1 MYYAEVAEWQ
11 TRRSQKPVRV
21 TPHVSSTLSL
31 GTCDKIPGMKLKD
44 LYKRAVTMG
53 IEADPRGKDGVKKFL
68 ARRNKEYDEL
78 PKIKKAEYDLEDL
91 VNPYTDSRIFWG
103 DPNME
108 VDSIMAGIDINAAEV
123 LLADRLNQK
132 GESIDLLLTH
142 HPEGAS
148 LASLHEV
155 MDVQADIWAKYG
167 VPINIAE
174 GIMHD
179 RIKEVQ
185 RKISPI
191 NHAEAI
197 DAAKLLGFAFM
208 GMHTVTDNLV
218 HAFMEK
224 LFEKEKPETVGDV
237 LDILKHE
244 PEYKEAMKGKAGP
257 MIFAGDAENRAGKV
271 APIEFTGGTEPSHI
285 LYEKLALFGVGT
297 VIGMHAGEEHRKEA
311 VKHHI
316 NLVIAGH
323 MSSDSLGMNL
333 LLDALEKE
341 GIKIL
346 PCSGLIRIRRG

>member
-1 MYYAEVAEWQ
+1 
-11 TRRSQKPVRV
+11 
-21 TPHVSSTLSL
+21 
-31 GTCDKIPGMKLKD
+31 MKLKD
-44 LYKRAVTMG
+44 LYALAVAMG
-53 IEADPRGKDGVKKFL
+53 IAADPRGKDGVAKLL
-68 ARRNKEYDEL
+68 ARRKKAYDEL
-78 PKIKKAEYDLEDL
+78 PKSKKEEFDTEDL
-91 VNPYTDSRIFWG
+91 TNPYTDSRIFWG
-103 DPNME
+103 DPDME

-174 GIMHD
+174 GVMHE
-179 RIKEVQ
+179 RIREVQ
-185 RKISPI
+185 RRFSPV

-197 DAAKLLGFAFM
+197 DAARLLGLAFM

-218 HAFMEK
+218 HEFMEK
-224 LFEKEKPETVGDV
+224 LFEKAKPETVGDV
-237 LDILKHE
+237 LDILKKE
-244 PEYKEAMKGKAGP
+244 PEYREAAKGKAGP
-257 MIFAGDAENRAGKV
+257 MIFAGDPHNRAGKV
-271 APIEFTGGTEPSHI
+271 APIEFTGGTEPSPI
-285 LYEKLALFGVGT
+285 VYEKLAMAGVGT
-297 VIGMHAGEEHRKEA
+297 VVGMHAAEEHRKEA
-311 VKHHI
+311 LKYHI

-333 LLDALEKE
+333 LLDAFEKK

-346 PCSGLIRIRRG
+346 PCSGLIRVRR

>member
-1 MYYAEVAEWQ
+1 
-11 TRRSQKPVRV
+11 
-21 TPHVSSTLSL
+21 
-31 GTCDKIPGMKLKD
+31 MKLKD
-44 LYKRAVTMG
+44 LYALAVTMG
-53 IEADPRGKDGVKKFL
+53 IAADPRGKDGVAKLL
-68 ARRNKEYDEL
+68 ARRKKAYDEL
-78 PKIKKAEYDLEDL
+78 PKSKKEEFDTEDL
-91 VNPYTDSRIFWG
+91 TNPYTDSRIFWG
-103 DPNME
+103 DPDME

-174 GIMHD
+174 GVMHE
-179 RIKEVQ
+179 RIREVQ
-185 RKISPI
+185 RRFSPV

-197 DAAKLLGFAFM
+197 DAARLLGLAFM

-218 HAFMEK
+218 HEYMEK
-224 LFEKEKPETVGDV
+224 LFEKAKPETVGDV
-237 LDILKHE
+237 LDVLKKE
-244 PEYKEAMKGKAGP
+244 PEYKEATKGKAGP
-257 MIFAGDAENRAGKV
+257 MIFAGDPHNRAGKV
-271 APIEFTGGTEPSHI
+271 APIEFTGGTEPSPI
-285 LYEKLALFGVGT
+285 VYEKLAMAGVGT
-297 VIGMHAGEEHRKEA
+297 VVGMHAAEEHRKEA
-311 VKHHI
+311 LKYHI

-333 LLDALEKE
+333 LLDAFEKK

-346 PCSGLIRIRRG
+346 PCSGLIRVRR

>member
-1 MYYAEVAEWQ
+1 
-11 TRRSQKPVRV
+11 
-21 TPHVSSTLSL
+21 
-31 GTCDKIPGMKLKD
+31 
-44 LYKRAVTMG
+44 MG
-53 IEADPRGKDGVKKFL
+53 IEADPRGKEGIAKLL
-68 ARRNKEYDEL
+68 ARRKKEFDEL
-78 PKIKKAEYDLEDL
+78 PKSKKEEYDREDL

-103 DPNME
+103 DPSLE

-167 VPINIAE
+167 VPINVAE
-174 GIMHD
+174 GLMHE
-179 RIKEVQ
+179 RILEVQ
-185 RKISPI
+185 RKISPV

-197 DAAKLLGFAFM
+197 DAARLLGLAFM

-218 HAFMEK
+218 HQYMEK
-224 LFEKEKPETVGDV
+224 LFGKEHPETVGEV
-237 LDILKHE
+237 LDILKSE

-257 MIFAGDAENRAGKV
+257 LIFAGDPHNRAGKI

-285 LYEKLALFGVGT
+285 VYEKLALAGVGT
-297 VIGMHAGEEHRKEA
+297 VIGMHAGEDHRKEA

-333 LLDALEKE
+333 LLDAFEKE

-346 PCSGLIRIRRG
+346 PCSGLIRVRRYVTQAGTGKTPQSLPA

>member
-1 MYYAEVAEWQ
+1 
-11 TRRSQKPVRV
+11 
-21 TPHVSSTLSL
+21 
-31 GTCDKIPGMKLKD
+31 MKLSN
-44 LYKRAVTMG
+44 LYALAVKMG
-53 IEADPRGKDGVKKFL
+53 IEADPRGKDGIKKLL
-68 ARRNKEYDEL
+68 ARRKKEYDEL
-78 PKIKKAEYDLEDL
+78 AKSKREEYDVEDL
-91 VNPYTDSRIFWG
+91 SNPYSDSRIFWG
-103 DPNME
+103 KPDME

-155 MDVQADIWAKYG
+155 MEVQADIWAKYG

-174 GIMHD
+174 GVMRE
-179 RIKEVQ
+179 RIHEVQ
-185 RKISPI
+185 RRFSPV

-197 DAAKLLGFAFM
+197 DAAKLLGLAFM

-218 HAFMEK
+218 HQYMEQ
-224 LFEKEKPETVGDV
+224 LFTKKSPETVGDV
-237 LDILKHE
+237 MDILKQE

-257 MIFAGDAENRAGKV
+257 MIFAGDAHNRAGIV

-285 LYEKLALFGVGT
+285 IYEKLAMAGVGT

-311 VKHHI
+311 IKYHI

-333 LLDALEKE
+333 LLDAFEQQ

-346 PCSGLIRIRRG
+346 PCSGLIRVRR

>member
-1 MYYAEVAEWQ
+1 
-11 TRRSQKPVRV
+11 
-21 TPHVSSTLSL
+21 
-31 GTCDKIPGMKLKD
+31 MKLKD
-44 LYKRAVTMG
+44 LYALAVKMG
-53 IEADPRGKDGVKKFL
+53 IESDPRGKEGVEKLL
-68 ARRNKEYDEL
+68 ARRKKAYDEL
-78 PKIKKAEYDLEDL
+78 PKSKKEEFDTEDL
-91 VNPYTDSRIFWG
+91 ANPYTDSRIFWG
-103 DPNME
+103 DPEME

-174 GIMHD
+174 GVMHE
-179 RIKEVQ
+179 RIREVQ
-185 RKISPI
+185 RRFSPV

-197 DAAKLLGFAFM
+197 DAARLLGLAFM

-218 HAFMEK
+218 HEYMEQ
-224 LFEKEKPETVGDV
+224 LFEKAKPETVGDV
-237 LDILKHE
+237 LDVLKKE

-257 MIFAGDAENRAGKV
+257 MIYAGDPHNRAGKV
-271 APIEFTGGTEPSHI
+271 APIEFTGGTEPSPI
-285 LYEKLALFGVGT
+285 VYEKLAMAGVGT
-297 VIGMHAGEEHRKEA
+297 VVGMHAAEDHRKEA
-311 VKHHI
+311 MKYHI

-333 LLDALEKE
+333 LLDAFEKK

-346 PCSGLIRIRRG
+346 PCSGLIRVRR

>member
-1 MYYAEVAEWQ
+1 
-11 TRRSQKPVRV
+11 
-21 TPHVSSTLSL
+21 
-31 GTCDKIPGMKLKD
+31 MKLCD
-44 LYKRAVTMG
+44 LYNLAVQMG
-53 IEADPRGKDGVKKFL
+53 IEADPRGEAGVKKLL
-68 ARRNKEYDEL
+68 ARRKKEFEELTKSKKEEYD
-78 PKIKKAEYDLEDL
+78 KEDL
-91 VNPYTDSRIFWG
+91 VNPYTDSRIFLG
-103 DPNME
+103 DPDLE

-123 LLADRLNQK
+123 LLADRLNEK

-174 GIMHD
+174 GVMRE
-179 RIKEVQ
+179 RIHEVQ
-185 RKISPI
+185 RRFSPV
-191 NHAEAI
+191 NHAEAV
-197 DAAKLLGFAFM
+197 DTARLLGLAFM

-218 HAFMEK
+218 HRYMEV
-224 LFEKEKPETVGDV
+224 LFEKTVPETVGEV
-237 LDILKHE
+237 LDLLKKE

-257 MIFAGDAENRAGKV
+257 MIFAGDARNRAGKI

-285 LYEKLALFGVGT
+285 IYEKLAMAGVGT

-311 VKHHI
+311 LKYHI

-333 LLDALEKE
+333 LLDAFEKE

-346 PCSGLIRIRRG
+346 PCSGLIRVKR